1 MFRDDPYIS
10 AENDNRSAQV
20 IQIDAGKGMAIVAIA
35 LSLFAAG
42 GTIIGAIM
50 LPSLI
55 ESRAQAVAANA
66 VVRAN
71 VAEREARLALDKV
84 EELRIEIAK
93 R

>member
-1 MFRDDPYIS
+1 MFRDDSYIS

-84 EELRIEIAK
+84 DELRIQIAK